1 MRGIQLLT
9 STSAT
14 AEREFSCDRN
24 RVYLTH
30 PTPHSIW
37 KGHAAMNAVD
47 ALQTWDLSEAWQI
60 SIDLAKAIDG
70 NHMLNVDTAI
80 NLLCKLDYMKE
91 YHAFGLLRVLNRS
104 DLALTLKGDVEKH
117 AKEMNS
123 MVGFLFDVL
132 PYEELKKW
140 VRQQPELKHAA
151 IGDAPLLYCETGKA
165 LVTLGIL
172 PHENSTTSMS

>member
-1 MRGIQLLT
+1 
-9 STSAT
+9 
-14 AEREFSCDRN
+14 
-24 RVYLTH
+24 
-30 PTPHSIW
+30 
-37 KGHAAMNAVD
+37 
-47 ALQTWDLSEAWQI
+47 
-60 SIDLAKAIDG
+60 
-70 NHMLNVDTAI
+70 MLNVDTAI

-117 AKEMNS
+117 AKKMSS

-132 PYEELKKW
+132 PYEELKKR
-140 VRQQPELKHAA
+140 VRQQPELKHVE

-172 PHENSTTSMS
+172 PHENKRIKHSTYIIINV

>member
-1 MRGIQLLT
+1 
-9 STSAT
+9 
-14 AEREFSCDRN
+14 
-24 RVYLTH
+24 
-30 PTPHSIW
+30 
-37 KGHAAMNAVD
+37 
-47 ALQTWDLSEAWQI
+47 
-60 SIDLAKAIDG
+60 
-70 NHMLNVDTAI
+70 MLNVDTAI

-117 AKEMNS
+117 AKEMSS